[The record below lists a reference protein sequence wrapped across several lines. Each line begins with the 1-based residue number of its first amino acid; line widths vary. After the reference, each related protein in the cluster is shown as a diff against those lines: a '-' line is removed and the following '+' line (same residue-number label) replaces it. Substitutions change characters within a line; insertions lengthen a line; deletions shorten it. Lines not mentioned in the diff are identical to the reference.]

1 MDKLLWSVQT
11 KLRHFSS
18 EVLLNLFFALAE
30 EEESREKAA
39 DLIENYLLSNTYLV
53 VWQQGLCRQELLMS

>member
-1 MDKLLWSVQT
+1 M
-11 KLRHFSS
+11 
-18 EVLLNLFFALAE
+18 FFNLAE

-53 VWQQGLCRQELLMS
+53 RLAAGLNADKNY